1 VSFDATDD
9 EGGSGVDDDT
19 LTPAVRVSDETSAA
33 GQRIV
38 GQAADHAGN
47 LGTDAVTVKL
57 DRTAPTITATVTGPQ
72 GADGW
77 YTGAVTVRFTC
88 ADALSTV
95 LNCSE
100 EKVVTTNGADQSVV
114 GEAEDRAGNTARY
127 EVKGINIDSTK
138 PTIEMTGVAAGGQY
152 LLGAAPK
159 AGCTAK
165 DDISASVTCD
175 VRVTGGTANGV
186 GTFSYTATAT
196 DGAGNTATESGTY
209 SVIYKWSGVLQP
221 INDTAHQVD
230 LTTSIF
236 KAGSTVP
243 TKFVLRRADGSAV
256 QAGAA
261 PAFLPPLKGSAI
273 TAAVDE
279 NLFSTTPSTGGLFKY
294 DAASGQYHYNWG
306 TPKTGGNYYRL
317 GISLDD
323 GQRYFVNIGLR

>member
-1 VSFDATDD
+1 MPPLTFTSHATD
-9 EGGSGVDDDT
+9 V
-19 LTPAVRVSDETSAA
+19 A
-33 GQRIV
+33 GRSIL
-38 GQAADHAGN
+38 GKTADRAGN
-47 LGTDAVTVKL
+47 VGTDAVTVKL
-57 DRTAPTITATVTGPQ
+57 DKTAPTITATVTGPR

-77 YTGAVTVRFTC
+77 YTGAVTVRFEC
-88 ADALSTV
+88 ADALSEVAT
-95 LNCSE
+95 CS
-100 EKVVTTNGADQSVV
+100 KPASITTDGSGQSLA
-114 GEAEDRAGNTARY
+114 GEAEDKAGNKARY
-127 EVKGINIDSTK
+127 EVTGLNIDSTK
-138 PTIEMTGVAAGGQY
+138 PTIEMTGVAAGKQY
-152 LLGAAPK
+152 LLGAVPE

-165 DDISASVTCD
+165 DNISDSVSCT
-175 VRVTGGTANGV
+175 VKVSGGTANGV

-196 DGAGNTATESGTY
+196 DGAGNTATETGTY

-243 TKFVLRRADGSAV
+243 AKFVLRRADGSAV

-279 NLFSTTPSTGGLFKY
+279 NLFTTTPSAGGLFKY

-306 TPKTGGNYYRL
+306 TPRTGGNYYRL

-323 GQRYFVNIGLR
+323 GQRYYVNIGLR